1 MINHTSLLTV
11 STALWILGSACSSNT
26 TGGSGG
32 STSLGGSNGF
42 GGKASSGGIA
52 AGGSSVN
59 TSSGGSAAGG
69 GAGTGLGGGSG
80 GNGAASGGVNSG
92 GVGGRGGSADSG
104 GSVAG
109 GATASGGS
117 NGGAGG
123 GSGGSVAGGATASGG
138 SNGGGS
144 GSGGGGGFSGN
155 GAGGSSLANGG
166 AGGSSDATESIHFYG
181 RWNRLA
187 DRAIT
192 VNSGSHV
199 TAQFS
204 GTGISAKFD
213 TTLNISPPP
222 TLAWRID
229 QGTWQEGELAPTVVL
244 GTGLSAG
251 THDVTLL
258 VRGLDQGQSRWTPPL
273 VSSIT
278 FLGFD
283 VPSGGA
289 IQPSPQPNVPQLEF
303 LGDSITEGCTVW
315 TSYQGHN
322 SICWCADALHSYVA
336 NTAWSL
342 GAEWRQVGFAA
353 QGLASKGNGGVPFAN
368 DTFNWIYEGVPRDSW
383 QPDMVVVNQGTNDWQ
398 AAASSDVFRPAYA
411 KFLAT
416 IRAGYPNAKITAL
429 RPFGGGHAG
438 DIQAEVEARN
448 TAGDKRVYYVDTTG
462 WLGNGDFTDGT
473 HPNQQGSQKATS
485 ALTAAIK
492 LIGLP

>member
-1 MINHTSLLTV
+1 MN
-11 STALWILGSACSSNT
+11 
-26 TGGSGG
+26 TGGS
-32 STSLGGSNGF
+32 S
-42 GGKASSGGIA
+42 ASS
-52 AGGSSVN
+52 
-59 TSSGGSAAGG
+59 
-69 GAGTGLGGGSG
+69 
-80 GNGAASGGVNSG
+80 AS
-92 GVGGRGGSADSG
+92 
-104 GSVAG
+104 
-109 GATASGGS
+109 
-117 NGGAGG
+117 
-123 GSGGSVAGGATASGG
+123 
-138 SNGGGS
+138 GGS
-144 GSGGGGGFSGN
+144 GSGGGAGTGMGGGGGSSSGGASAGATGRGGASGSGGTAAGGGAGSGGNN
-155 GAGGSSLANGG
+155 GGAGGGTGGRGGSGGLSGTSAGGSSSASGG
-166 AGGSSDATESIHFYG
+166 AGGSSDATESMHFYG

-199 TAQFS
+199 GAQFS

-213 TTLNISPPP
+213 TTLNTTPPP

-229 QGTWQEGELAPTVVL
+229 QGPWQEGELAPTVVL

-251 THDVTLL
+251 VHDVTLL

-289 IQPSPQPNVPQLEF
+289 LQPSPRPNVPQLEF
-303 LGDSITEGCTVW
+303 LGDSITEGCSMW
-315 TSYQGHN
+315 SSYQGHN

-336 NTAWSL
+336 TTAWSL

-368 DTFNWIYEGVPRDSW
+368 DTFNWIYQGVPRDSW

-438 DIQAEVEARN
+438 DIQAEVQARQA
-448 TAGDKRVYYVDTTG
+448 AGDKRVYYVDTTG
-462 WLGNGDFTDGT
+462 WLGNGDYTDGT
-473 HPNQQGSQKATS
+473 HPNQQGSQKAAS
-485 ALTAAIK
+485 ALAAAIRT
-492 LIGLP
+492 IGLP